1 MRTIDAPG
9 VEIRE
14 YDLSQYSQTLTGTK
28 VLVAGFASKG
38 QDYVTQQ
45 PTSRSSLLN
54 MYGEPKSEAER
65 YFYTAC
71 MEVINQGGVLYS
83 AKLPYDNALSDDYIK
98 VEYNIN
104 FIPTDLNGLAPAIT
118 SADAT
123 VDQAIVISSVND
135 PNSSPVSI
143 LTNSQFNSYELGES
157 KPSNLTIVDIS
168 RSKYGK
174 TINKTD
180 GYNQEIIGIIP
191 IVTTAANALYYQMLL
206 DTDADGAD
214 FNAVSSITSL
224 SYSDLSGTYEGL
236 SSTFF
241 TVGNDDLAIALGV
254 EKDDETYPDCV
265 SLRAAAQ
272 FPALFFDENGKLDR
286 EHLKKIGIV
295 VFKAYTDVTN
305 GNRINFELVESF
317 VGEIDSNATDP
328 TTGATTFIDAIVNNS
343 SEYIRCFSPT
353 MDKTN
358 LAYYNRAD
366 ILFIKDQTAGSLG
379 AYESMTKK
387 NISLN
392 ESILKG
398 LQRVFD
404 NNSDIN
410 QNEIDIVVDAG
421 MSTIAQYID
430 LAYTG
435 DPKSGEYFGQT
446 LIQTATA
453 KITGA
458 TQTSTWRAVLNK
470 FDNFCKNVR
479 KDCMYIS
486 DIPRAFGIQGTKKII
501 RPSKPTHTID
511 SDIIPALRYTAG
523 TNSNYGAGYSVW
535 FEVMD
540 DFTGETF
547 WCPPSIQAAGIY
559 INTDKNYHIW
569 DAPAGLTRG
578 IVTNA
583 LDTTFSPNM
592 KQAGSIYLKNWNY
605 AITYPTEGVI
615 LEGQKTF
622 QTKPSAFDR
631 VNVRRL
637 FLRLERYAYK
647 IARYYVYEP
656 NNSYTRQRFVDQLTP
671 YFNEIKNTGGIYDF
685 YIICDETINTPEVID
700 NNELKCRI
708 GIKPTK
714 TIEFIE
720 IQFVALRTGGSWEEM
735 ITI

>member
-1 MRTIDAPG
+1 MRTINAPG

-14 YDLSQYSQTLTGTK
+14 HDLSQYSQTLTGTK
-28 VLVAGFASKG
+28 VLVTGFASKG

-71 MEVINQGGVLYS
+71 MEVINQGGTLYS
-83 AKLPYDNALSDDYIK
+83 AKLPYDNILKDNYVK
-98 VEYNIN
+98 VEY
-104 FIPTDLNGLAPAIT
+104 AIEYN
-118 SADAT
+118 SSSDSSS
-123 VDQAIVISSVND
+123 DISSD
-135 PNSSPVSI
+135 ISSEIEAVTNIDETVKEYITIKSVSDTPVSI
-143 LTNSQFNSYELGES
+143 LSNNVFAEYELGES
-157 KPSNLTIVDIS
+157 KPENLTIVDIS
-168 RSKYGK
+168 RAKYGK

-180 GYNQEIIGIIP
+180 GFNQEILGIIP
-191 IVTTAANALYYQMLL
+191 VITTASNALYYQMLL
-206 DTDADGAD
+206 STDATSNGDQ
-214 FNAVSSITSL
+214 FNAVGSITSL
-224 SYSDLSGTYEGL
+224 NSDTLSTCYNGIN
-236 SSTFF
+236 FF
-241 TVGNDDLAIALGV
+241 TIGEDDLAIPLGV
-254 EKDDETYPDCV
+254 QADDTTYPDCV

-286 EHLKKIGIV
+286 EHLKKLGIV
-295 VFKAYTDVTN
+295 VFKAYTDVTR

-317 VGEIDSNATDP
+317 IGELDPNATDP
-328 TTGATTFIDAIVNNS
+328 TTGATTFIDAIVNSS
-343 SEYIRCFSPT
+343 SEYIRCFSPSIGSGNIA
-353 MDKTN
+353 K
-358 LAYYNRAD
+358 YNRAD
-366 ILFIKDQTAGSLG
+366 ILFIKNQTAGSLG
-379 AYESMTKK
+379 AYEFMTTKA
-387 NISLN
+387 IALDF
-392 ESILKG
+392 SILEG
-398 LQRVFD
+398 VQRIFD
-404 NNSDIN
+404 TNSDIN
-410 QNEIDIVVDAG
+410 DKEIDIVVDG
-421 MSTIAQYID
+421 GISTIGQYIGS
-430 LAYTG
+430 LNNKRG
-435 DPKSGEYFGQT
+435 LYFGDT
-446 LIQTATA
+446 IDTEASKLAENTTI
-453 KITGA
+453 
-458 TQTSTWRAVLNK
+458 WRSILNK
-470 FDNFCKNVR
+470 YDHFCKNVR
-479 KDCMYIS
+479 KDCMYIA

-501 RPSKPTHTID
+501 RPSKPTNTID
-511 SDIIPALRYTAG
+511 NNIIPNLRYTAG
-523 TNSNYGAGYSVW
+523 TNSNYGAGYAVW

-547 WCPPSIQAAGIY
+547 WCPPSIQASGIY
-559 INTDKNYHIW
+559 INTDTNYHMW

-583 LDTTFSPNM
+583 LDSTFSPNM

-671 YFNEIKNTGGIYDF
+671 YFNEIKNSGGIYDF

-720 IQFVALRTGGSWEEM
+720 LQFVALRTGGSWEEM
-735 ITI
+735 MTI